1 MRVAERNQLAATQR
15 LRQFNRL
22 FLQAR
27 ADSPPAELRQH
38 EKVLYLPLQHL
49 LAIDPHRRQIVFRT
63 DRNHDQPKH
72 PQDRPPRMRDKH
84 PRVALIVTID
94 ELRKPA
100 TVSIKELYN
109 LRPPGITLVKL
120 AYFVLHDLNCSSV
133 VPENTKHPLY
143 NSPTND
149 CITAPA
155 GGFG

>member
-1 MRVAERNQLAATQR
+1 
-15 LRQFNRL
+15 
-22 FLQAR
+22 
-27 ADSPPAELRQH
+27 
-38 EKVLYLPLQHL
+38 
-49 LAIDPHRRQIVFRT
+49 
-63 DRNHDQPKH
+63 
-72 PQDRPPRMRDKH
+72 MRDKH

-100 TVSIKELYN
+100 TVSIKEPHN
-109 LRPPGITLVKL
+109 LRPPRITLVKL
-120 AYFVLHDLNCSSV
+120 AYFVLHDLNFSSV